1 MRRFAPVLLLLCL
14 CTATALAH
22 DPPAASRDGGTQ
34 RSAAAPLDLNSATVE
49 QLDKLPGIG
58 PALAQRIVDYRAQH
72 GSFRQLEQLNEVK
85 GIGDRTLE
93 RLIPLLTLK

>member
-1 MRRFAPVLLLLCL
+1 MRRIVSVLLLLCL
-14 CTATALAH
+14 CTTTALSH
-22 DPPAASRDGGTQ
+22 DPPAVFREGGAP

-93 RLIPLLTLK
+93 KLVPLLTLK